1 MGFSGR
7 CEAIKAPT
15 TENDTIWARRVAT
28 GGPDQARKISPRV
41 SPLRRARIRPAT
53 ARTTHSRHS
62 DQASHAA
69 VRRLI
74 PPTPRSCSLAP
85 SVTTPLYNTTVSQE
99 LRLTLRG
106 KGLNDIDPHHQPRG
120 HGGPGDMEGDTSY
133 LTSFSNN
140 GEYPSQ
146 IL

>member
-7 CEAIKAPT
+7 CEAMRPPT
-15 TENDTIWARRVAT
+15 TENDTIWVRRVAT
-28 GGPDQARKISPRV
+28 EGPDQARKISLRV

-74 PPTPRSCSLAP
+74 PPTSRSCSLAP
-85 SVTTPLYNTTVSQE
+85 SVTTPLYNTTVCQA
-99 LRLTLRG
+99 LRQTLRAG
-106 KGLNDIDPHHQPRG
+106 VPR
-120 HGGPGDMEGDTSY
+120 
-133 LTSFSNN
+133 
-140 GEYPSQ
+140 EYPPVAATHEDMVVPRMWRGGTSD
-146 IL
+146 LT